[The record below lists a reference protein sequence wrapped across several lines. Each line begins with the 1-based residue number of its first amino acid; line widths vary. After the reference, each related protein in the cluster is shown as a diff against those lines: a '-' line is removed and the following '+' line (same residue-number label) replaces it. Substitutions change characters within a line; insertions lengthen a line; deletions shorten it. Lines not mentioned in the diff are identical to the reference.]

1 MQTTKIKN
9 KECWRKELN
18 PAFLA
23 LQYDV
28 EQAQHFALIS
38 YHPNFRQLTIFKVA
52 SNIARNKQLI
62 SAGGELLTCLAIRIK
77 IGR

>member
-1 MQTTKIKN
+1 MQMTKIKS

-28 EQAQHFALIS
+28 EQAQHFAFIS
-38 YHPNFRQLTIFKVA
+38 CHTNLRQLTTFTVTA
-52 SNIARNKQLI
+52 SNARNKQLI
-62 SAGGELLTCLAIRIK
+62 SAGGE
-77 IGR
+77 